1 MRRFHPKQLFRI
13 QRRRLL
19 LALGSSMLAVPS
31 QAQSSRKEGAAGTAP
46 ACRFTPEQTEG
57 PFFLDTRLE
66 RSDIRSNHADG
77 SVKAGVPL
85 MLTLRVQAI
94 RDGRCMPLAGAVVD
108 VWHCDA
114 AGVYSGVG
122 NAGSDEAK
130 TTFLRGYQTTDRKGQ
145 VRFLTIYPGWYP
157 GRAVHIH
164 FKVRSK
170 NKGGHHAFTSQLYFD
185 DAVTAR
191 VHARAPYAAHRGTP
205 TPNER
210 DGLFR
215 RGGREL
221 MLHPEVA
228 GRGYAASFD
237 IGVDLP

>member
-1 MRRFHPKQLFRI
+1 MRGFHSKQLFRLH
-13 QRRRLL
+13 RRRLM
-19 LALGSSMLAVPS
+19 LAFGSMLALPS
-31 QAQSSRKEGAAGTAP
+31 WAQSSRKEGAAP

-66 RSDIRSNHADG
+66 RSDIRSNHPGG
-77 SVKAGVPL
+77 SVKTGVPL
-85 MLTLRVQAI
+85 MLNLRVQAV
-94 RDGRCMPLAGAVVD
+94 RNGRCTPLAGAIVD

-114 AGVYSGVG
+114 AGVYSGVDG
-122 NAGSDEAK
+122 AK
-130 TTFLRGYQTTDRKGQ
+130 TTFLRGYQTTNRQGR
-145 VRFLTIYPGWYP
+145 VRFQTIYPGWYP

-164 FKVRSK
+164 FKVRSE
-170 NKGGHHAFTSQLYFD
+170 NKDGHHAFTSQLYFEGELN
-185 DAVTAR
+185 AK
-191 VHARAPYAAHRGTP
+191 VHAQSPYAAHRGAA

-221 MLHPEVA
+221 MLHPQAA

>member
-1 MRRFHPKQLFRI
+1 MRGFHPKQLFRLH
-13 QRRRLL
+13 RRRLL
-19 LALGSSMLAVPS
+19 LAAGSMLALPS
-31 QAQSSRKEGAAGTAP
+31 WAQPPGKGGAAP

-57 PFFLDTRLE
+57 PFFLDTQLE
-66 RSDIRSNHADG
+66 RSDIRSNHSDG
-77 SVKAGVPL
+77 SVRPGVPL
-85 MLTLRVQAI
+85 ILDLRVQAV
-94 RDGRCMPLAGAVVD
+94 RDGRCTPLAGAVVD

-114 AGVYSGVG
+114 AGVYSGIDG
-122 NAGSDEAK
+122 AK
-130 TTFLRGYQTTDRKGQ
+130 TTFLRGYQTTDSQGR
-145 VRFLTIYPGWYP
+145 VRFQTIYPGWYP

-185 DAVTAR
+185 DAVTAK
-191 VHARAPYAAHRGTP
+191 VHAQAPYAAHRGAA

-221 MLHPEVA
+221 MLQPKAA
-228 GRGYAASFD
+228 GQAYMASFD
-237 IGVDLP
+237 IGVDLA